1 MAGHRAPGT
10 PCALA
15 EAMALSHPGRSLLLS
30 ALVFVSTGLAAVR
43 SDAAPVTRNV
53 ERFTV
58 KVPNSRHEAAAA
70 RALAHAPSEG
80 LQSVVTDYARYSRI
94 ITQFKNA
101 RVVGRSGGSTDVYLE
116 VPILSG
122 LSTIWAVIR
131 FEAPAVKG
139 SQHVIRGRLVR
150 GNVKRLDAT
159 WRIEKVDEQKS
170 ILSLELL
177 MVPDLPAP
185 SSVVTAELRKAAGKA
200 VNAARNEAE
209 VRLRR

>member
-1 MAGHRAPGT
+1 MPIRRRART
-10 PCALA
+10 N
-15 EAMALSHPGRSLLLS
+15 LLS
-30 ALVFVSTGLAAVR
+30 ALIFVCAGLAAAR
-43 SDAAPVTRNV
+43 SDAAPVSRNV

-58 KVPNSRHEAAAA
+58 KVPNSRLEAGGA

-80 LQSVVTDYARYSRI
+80 LRSVVTDYARYSSI
-94 ITQFKNA
+94 IKQFKNA
-101 RVVGRSGGSTDVYLE
+101 RVVGRSTGHTDVYLE

-122 LSTIWAVIR
+122 LSTIWAILR
-131 FEAPAVKG
+131 FEAPAAQG
-139 SQHVIRGRLVR
+139 NQQVIRGRLLK

-170 ILSLELL
+170 VLTLELV
-177 MVPDLPAP
+177 MVPAFPAP
-185 SSVVTAELRKAAGKA
+185 TSVVSTELKKAAGKA